1 MMQPDIFILKANGDG
16 IRVKYVRS
24 LQLPQNSDN
33 NLIISIAPLHLE
45 ATAAIAEQFESDW
58 LNDVQKT
65 PLLDY
70 LQITLSLLRFEE
82 IIDTKMISLNQPPIF
97 KMQIND
103 PSILH
108 LAYLLRGEMECPKFL
123 SQQFVSSIVSTLIIH
138 CCKQYLCQFTRLS

>member
-33 NLIISIAPLHLE
+33 NLIISIAPLYLE

-82 IIDTKMISLNQPPIF
+82 IIDTKMIFLNQPPIF

-123 SQQFVSSIVSTLIIH
+123 SQQFVSSIVTTLIIY
-138 CCKQYLCQFTRLS
+138 CWQQL

>member
-1 MMQPDIFILKANGDG
+1 MQPDIFILKASWDG

-24 LQLPQNSDN
+24 LQLPESSDN
-33 NLIISIAPLHLE
+33 TLIISIAPLHLG
-45 ATAAIAEQFESDW
+45 ATAAFAKQYESDW
-58 LNDVQKT
+58 LSDIQKK

-82 IIDTKMISLNQPPIF
+82 IIDQKMLSLNQQPIF

-108 LAYLLRGEMECPKFL
+108 LAHLLRDEIETPNLL
-123 SQQFVSSIVSTLIIH
+123 SQKFFSSIVTTLIIY
-138 CCKQYLCQFTRLS
+138 CWQQL

>member
-65 PLLDY
+65 PLLNY

-82 IIDTKMISLNQPPIF
+82 IIDTKMVSLNQPPIF

-123 SQQFVSSIVSTLIIH
+123 SQQFVSSIVTTLIIY
-138 CCKQYLCQFTRLS
+138 CWQQL

>member
-1 MMQPDIFILKANGDG
+1 MIQPDIFILKANGDG
-16 IRVKYVRS
+16 IRVKYARS

-33 NLIISIAPLHLE
+33 TLIISIAPLHLG

-82 IIDTKMISLNQPPIF
+82 IIDKKIVFINQPPIF
-97 KMQIND
+97 KMHIND

-123 SQQFVSSIVSTLIIH
+123 SQQFVASIVTTLIIY
-138 CCKQYLCQFTRLS
+138 CWQQL